1 MKTIYMISR
10 LPKISLV
17 LLVCLLYLPA
27 VKAADSSDTGSS
39 QPSSVTVK
47 KKKKT
52 TTRTT
57 TKTNMKPNSGV
68 TLTTPEPKTPIE
80 HNNRG
85 CELGMKGLWE
95 PAIHEHELALNAD
108 PENHQFRVNL
118 SSAQMLYARQL
129 ASKGKIYEAMNH
141 YRESLYVD
149 PSNAEADQALDVL
162 VERTL
167 HKNDLA
173 TRMNEADKADIA
185 GNYVTAIVE
194 YRKCVMMSDTGA
206 VRARLGR
213 VLLKQGK
220 VVEGFSEIKAAVAKP
235 WAASENN
242 DLADCHRQLAEI
254 LKEFAFKARDR
265 GDMGRALKRLENA
278 EIEYRRAVTLNPL
291 NSDAIAGLV
300 EVAREGV
307 AIKPSFDN
315 HLTLAGAYQLA
326 GDYERAKMEYEAC
339 WKLDR
344 NNSVLAAARRSF
356 HLAVVSHPRSPVI
369 LAATVQKIEDSL
381 KQTPNDPELLYI
393 LGRGKEAQ
401 GEIEQALRAYET
413 AAAINPLIYPDLKDR
428 IASLINGGQKPAP
441 LNTAITTAGTQP
453 AGATAGATGAAT
465 AATAAAGV
473 NQSSIGAGAASTG
486 LGIDVIKNLNA
497 YAEIENKMRTNDLDG
512 AEKLASALVEKDPHN
527 GKGWLIL
534 GRIAEKKSDL
544 DTASVSYRQAADLKE
559 PEAKAA
565 LEQIDSSRVQPML
578 KEAELAAKQ
587 NNWVMAAANLKDA
600 VTLAPNLIIVHRKLA
615 EALKQLGDT
624 KGSQRESKKADEL
637 EKAN

>member
-1 MKTIYMISR
+1 MKTIYIYKISH
-10 LPKISLV
+10 LQKISLA
-17 LLVCLLYLPA
+17 LVICLLYLL
-27 VKAADSSDTGSS
+27 AANPDWGNFAGQCTTT
-39 QPSSVTVK
+39 TVK
-47 KKKKT
+47 KKAA
-52 TTRTT
+52 
-57 TKTNMKPNSGV
+57 TKPSTGV

-85 CELGMKGLWE
+85 CELGMKGMWE
-95 PAIHEHELALNAD
+95 AAIREHELALNAD
-108 PENHQFRVNL
+108 PENRQFRVNL

-173 TRMNEADKADIA
+173 TRMNEADKADIT

-194 YRKCVMMSDTGA
+194 YRKCVMMSDTGP

-220 VVEGFSEIKAAVAKP
+220 VVEGYSEIKAAVAKQ
-235 WAASENN
+235 WSDNDKN
-242 DLADCHRQLAEI
+242 DLADCHRQLGEI

-265 GDMGRALKRLENA
+265 GDMGRALKRLENS

-291 NSDAIAGLV
+291 NSDAISGLV

-315 HLTLAGAYQLA
+315 HLSLAGAYQLA

-344 NNSVLAAARRSF
+344 NNSILAAARRSF

-369 LAATVQKIEDSL
+369 LAATVQKIEDGL
-381 KQTPNDPELLYI
+381 KQTPNDAELLYI

-401 GEIEQALRAYET
+401 GETEQALRAYET

-428 IASLINGGQKPAP
+428 IASLINGGHAP
-441 LNTAITTAGTQP
+441 GPINTSATVAGAQP
-453 AGATAGATGAAT
+453 ANGSLPV
-465 AATAAAGV
+465 AGV
-473 NQSSIGAGAASTG
+473 NTTNQTQVSVPLNPNAGS
-486 LGIDVIKNLNA
+486 DMIKNLNA

-512 AEKLASALVEKDPHN
+512 AEKLASALVEKDPRN

-544 DTASVSYRQAADLKE
+544 DSASVSYRQAADLKE

-565 LEQIDSSRVQPML
+565 LDQIDSSRVQPML
-578 KEAELAAKQ
+578 KEVELYAKQ
-587 NNWVMAAANLKDA
+587 NNWVMAAASLKEA
-600 VTLAPNLIIVHRKLA
+600 EGLAPNLAIVHRKLA